1 MIYKNKSDLSSRK
14 DIATAFPSIQNPVC
28 IKFYETTKLDN
39 SCYGNPRLALRSNV
53 QKGETCKSPSMKST
67 PLKRRCC
74 MKLVI
79 CSTGVPNASFTKRL
93 ITLTRIGESHV
104 WTSKRSSSSIS
115 ILEGR
120 IYHQRLLISPST
132 FSQGE

>member
-1 MIYKNKSDLSSRK
+1 MHASSPTLRGW
-14 DIATAFPSIQNPVC
+14 FSPPVR

-39 SCYGNPRLALRSNV
+39 SCNRNTRPSGVASV
-53 QKGETCKSPSMKST
+53 QKGETCESPSMKST

-79 CSTGVPNASFTKRL
+79 ISTGVPNHSSTKRS
-93 ITLTRIGESHV
+93 IMLTRIGESHV

-115 ILEGR
+115 ILEGK
-120 IYHQRLLISPST
+120 IYLRRFPISPSM